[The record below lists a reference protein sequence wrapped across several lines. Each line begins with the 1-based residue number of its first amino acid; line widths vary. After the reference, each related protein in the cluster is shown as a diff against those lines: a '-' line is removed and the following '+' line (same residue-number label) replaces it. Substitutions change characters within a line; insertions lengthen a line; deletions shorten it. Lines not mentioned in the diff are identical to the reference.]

1 MKNKIL
7 LAVLAFFNIAAFAQ
21 EGGKSILSEEQK
33 TQLKESFGEDF
44 LATVESAMA
53 EDAGTTVTKEAKD
66 TAPDMSAKA
75 LSALTDR
82 LLALNKEHSTLL
94 EDKTALEADKAASK
108 TKIDNL
114 NALVHKLS
122 ASDESTPNPTKTD
135 KGGQNIDMTND
146 KFLFGVEQPF
156 MAIDDTRPYNKRA
169 YASLME
175 KQGIMIPVPK
185 AGSMDYSQLKTD
197 LGEYYRVRY
206 TDQIQSFLKEL
217 PSLEN
222 IFPLKSGYQDQA
234 VLVNMFLEGEF
245 SQAENTIGSS
255 FDNVVKGAYKF
266 EPEVITMFGVM
277 FAHKFTDLK
286 ELEKT
291 WIGYINKEGSSPMKM
306 SFINYI
312 LVEVSKKLKNEHNLR
327 LLNGKRVNPTANIAG
342 SAMGA
347 CDGYRTFIK
356 KKIANLQLKPFA
368 LGEWTNLN
376 AVAYAKAG
384 CALIPKH
391 LRDTGLIKMY
401 VSVDFKIA
409 YQENYRALYALSTVD
424 SKATSYVLDYENIE
438 MVVVPNL
445 SPSKLVVWTFD
456 GNICQFE
463 HEAGEMLNFQL
474 EQVDWSLKV
483 WSNWKESV
491 WAFMVGKKFA
501 ASTDFP
507 EDYSSQMIWCND
519 VDLGVDT
526 FIPMVKDDTSPS
538 VAEHK
543 SLVSVA
549 NSVATAIT
557 QIDDAAVN
565 DTVILKCGAATNA
578 VTIAKSGNF
587 SIITAAWTP
596 SVGDT
601 ITLKKRSDGK
611 WIELART
618 TSATGATVIADGDAT
633 PSLTGNSLFI
643 TSANTAACAITT
655 FDDAVVNK
663 EYTIYGGSATNSS
676 TIANSGNFVLTAAM
690 TLGVGTWIKLQKSAT
705 DSKFY
710 ELSRN
715 A

>member
-1 MKNKIL
+1 MKKIL
-7 LAVLAFFNIAAFAQ
+7 LAVVAFLGIAAFAQ
-21 EGGKSILSEEQK
+21 ENGKNILTQEQK
-33 TQLKESFGEDF
+33 DSLKEAFGEDF
-44 LATVESAMA
+44 LANVESAMA
-53 EDAGTTVTKEAKD
+53 EDSSSGNTTAQD
-66 TAPDMSAKA
+66 TSPDVSARA

-82 LLALNKEHSTLL
+82 LVTLNQDYATLL
-94 EDKTALEADKAASK
+94 QDKSALEADKVAGK
-108 TKIDNL
+108 KQIDNL

-122 ASDESTPNPTKTD
+122 ASDEQTPNPTKTD

-169 YASLME
+169 YAAIME
-175 KQGIMIPVPK
+175 KQGIIIAVPK
-185 AGSMDYSQLKTD
+185 AGNMDYTQLKTD

-217 PSLEN
+217 PSLESV
-222 IFPLKSGYQDQA
+222 FPLKSGYQDQA

-266 EPEVITMFGVM
+266 EPEIITMFGAM

-291 WIGYINKEGSSPMKM
+291 WIGDLNKEGSNPMKM

-312 LVEVSKKLKNEHNLR
+312 LVEVAKKLKNEHNTR
-327 LLNGKRVNPTANIAG
+327 LINGKRVNPTVNVAG
-342 SAMGA
+342 SAMA
-347 CDGYRTFIK
+347 ASDGYRTFIR
-356 KKIANLQLKPFA
+356 KKIANLQINPFV

-376 AVAYAKAG
+376 AVTYAKAG

-391 LRDTGLIKMY
+391 LRDTGMIKMY
-401 VSVDFKIA
+401 VSSDFKIA
-409 YQENYRALYALSTVD
+409 YNEHYRALNGLNTVD
-424 SKATSYVLDYENIE
+424 SKATQYVLDYENIE
-438 MVVVPNL
+438 MIVVPNL
-445 SPSKLVVWTFD
+445 SPSKLVVWTFA
-456 GNICQFE
+456 GNIAQFE
-463 HEAGEMLNFQL
+463 HESGEMLNFQL

-491 WAFMVGKKFA
+491 WAFMVGKKMA
-501 ASTDFP
+501 AATDFP
-507 EDYSSQMIWCND
+507 EDYSSQMIWCNN

-526 FIPMVKDDTSPS
+526 FIPMVANDTTPS

-543 SLVSVA
+543 SLISVA
-549 NSVATAIT
+549 NSAATAIT
-557 QIDDAAVN
+557 QIDDAVAG

-587 SIITAAWTP
+587 SVITAAWSP
-596 SVGDT
+596 AVGDT
-601 ITLKKRSDGK
+601 ITLKKRADDK
-611 WIELART
+611 WLEMART
-618 TSATGATVIADGDAT
+618 TAAIGASVIADGDAT

-663 EYTIYGGSATNSS
+663 EYTIYGGSNTNSS

-690 TLGVGTWIKLQKSAT
+690 TLSVGSWIKLQKSAT